1 MQDYNT
7 FVEKFQV
14 KKTTDDC
21 YTPEIIYDVIADF
34 VADNYGVSRADFVR
48 PFFPGGDYENYQ
60 YRKTDIVVDN
70 PPFSILSKIISFFLK
85 NGINFFMF
93 ANEKTLLS
101 DAKFYECTRIVTN
114 QTITYDNGAKVKTAF
129 VTNLE
134 NEYIIRTYPLLSK
147 LIKKAERENKNKA
160 KLPTYQYPDN
170 VLTALMVA
178 KYCNIDYRVRKGEAV
193 FISELDEQKP
203 TKKTIYGGALL
214 LSEQAAA
221 DRLKAEREAREA
233 EEQAAQE
240 KQQEKQVIK
249 WKLSER
255 EKEIVKCLSR
265 HI

>member
-7 FVEKFQV
+7 FIEKFQV

-60 YRKTDIVVDN
+60 YRQADIVVDN
-70 PPFSILSKIISFFLK
+70 PPFSILAKIISFFLQNSIK
-85 NGINFFMF
+85 FFMF

-101 DAKFYECTRIVTN
+101 GAKFDEFTRIVTN
-114 QTITYDNGAKVKTAF
+114 QAITYENGAKVKTAF

-147 LIKKAERENKNKA
+147 LIKKAEKENQNKA
-160 KLPTYQYPDN
+160 QLPTYQYPDN
-170 VLTALMVA
+170 VLTALMIT

-221 DRLKAEREAREA
+221 DRLKAEREA

-249 WKLSER
+249 WRLSER
-255 EKEIVKCLSR
+255 EKEIVKRLSG
-265 HI
+265 HT